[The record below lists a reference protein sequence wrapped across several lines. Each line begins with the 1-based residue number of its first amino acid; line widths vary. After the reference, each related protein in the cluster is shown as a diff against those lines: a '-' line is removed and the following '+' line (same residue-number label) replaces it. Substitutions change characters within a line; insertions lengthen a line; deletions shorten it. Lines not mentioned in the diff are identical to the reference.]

1 MTIDTEIRSFFEIPI
16 QHFPDRS
23 ARWLLQDKENVQ
35 GLLEIVA
42 SEFVHRIDFSRLSFL
57 NRSFIAG
64 NLREQEADILFSV
77 PFQGGSESDE
87 LLIYILIEHQSTV
100 DVAMGFR
107 LLSYMMQIWEAQ
119 RHEWDSSGLPKSQWR
134 LRPIL
139 PIVFYSGDRRWNTPL
154 TLDAIMDIPDVLSQ
168 FVPKFDVLFLNV
180 KETDTADL
188 TKTDH
193 PFGWLLTV
201 LQQESSNKELI
212 MDALVKAVSHL
223 NTLGSAQSEQRYRA
237 IRYLLLLILHRRPV
251 EEHQD
256 LIKLVDQHTHEM
268 EVEAM
273 AKSMADVLIE
283 QGKAEGIEQG
293 KAEGIEQGK
302 AEGIEQGKAEGIE
315 QGKVEGIEQGKVE
328 GIEQGKVEGIE
339 QGETRAKQAAVL
351 KLIQFRFDDIP
362 ESITNQIVSIQ
373 DLSRLDS
380 LFEEVWDA
388 DLLDE
393 IDFRNRNN

>member
-1 MTIDTEIRSFFEIPI
+1 
-16 QHFPDRS
+16 
-23 ARWLLQDKENVQ
+23 
-35 GLLEIVA
+35 
-42 SEFVHRIDFSRLSFL
+42 
-57 NRSFIAG
+57 
-64 NLREQEADILFSV
+64 
-77 PFQGGSESDE
+77 
-87 LLIYILIEHQSTV
+87 
-100 DVAMGFR
+100 
-107 LLSYMMQIWEAQ
+107 
-119 RHEWDSSGLPKSQWR
+119 
-134 LRPIL
+134 
-139 PIVFYSGDRRWNTPL
+139 
-154 TLDAIMDIPDVLSQ
+154 MDIPDVLSQ

-201 LQQESSNKELI
+201 LQQENSNKELI

-251 EEHQD
+251 KEHQD
-256 LIKLVDQHTHEM
+256 LIKLVDQYTHEM

-293 KAEGIEQGK
+293 KVEGIEQGK

-328 GIEQGKVEGIE
+328 GIEQGEI
-339 QGETRAKQAAVL
+339 RAKQAAVL

-388 DLLDE
+388 DSLDE

>member
-1 MTIDTEIRSFFEIPI
+1 M
-16 QHFPDRS
+16 
-23 ARWLLQDKENVQ
+23 
-35 GLLEIVA
+35 
-42 SEFVHRIDFSRLSFL
+42 
-57 NRSFIAG
+57 
-64 NLREQEADILFSV
+64 
-77 PFQGGSESDE
+77 
-87 LLIYILIEHQSTV
+87 
-100 DVAMGFR
+100 
-107 LLSYMMQIWEAQ
+107 
-119 RHEWDSSGLPKSQWR
+119 
-134 LRPIL
+134 
-139 PIVFYSGDRRWNTPL
+139 
-154 TLDAIMDIPDVLSQ
+154 
-168 FVPKFDVLFLNV
+168 
-180 KETDTADL
+180 
-188 TKTDH
+188 
-193 PFGWLLTV
+193 
-201 LQQESSNKELI
+201 
-212 MDALVKAVSHL
+212 
-223 NTLGSAQSEQRYRA
+223 QRYRA

-256 LIKLVDQHTHEM
+256 LIKLVDQHIHEM

-293 KAEGIEQGK
+293 KA
-302 AEGIEQGKAEGIE
+302 
-315 QGKVEGIEQGKVE
+315 E

-393 IDFRNRNN
+393 IDFRNLDD

>member
-1 MTIDTEIRSFFEIPI
+1 
-16 QHFPDRS
+16 
-23 ARWLLQDKENVQ
+23 
-35 GLLEIVA
+35 
-42 SEFVHRIDFSRLSFL
+42 
-57 NRSFIAG
+57 
-64 NLREQEADILFSV
+64 
-77 PFQGGSESDE
+77 
-87 LLIYILIEHQSTV
+87 
-100 DVAMGFR
+100 
-107 LLSYMMQIWEAQ
+107 
-119 RHEWDSSGLPKSQWR
+119 
-134 LRPIL
+134 
-139 PIVFYSGDRRWNTPL
+139 
-154 TLDAIMDIPDVLSQ
+154 
-168 FVPKFDVLFLNV
+168 
-180 KETDTADL
+180 
-188 TKTDH
+188 
-193 PFGWLLTV
+193 
-201 LQQESSNKELI
+201 

-256 LIKLVDQHTHEM
+256 LIKLVDQHIHEM

-293 KAEGIEQGK
+293 KAEGK
-302 AEGIEQGKAEGIE
+302 A
-315 QGKVEGIEQGKVE
+315 
-328 GIEQGKVEGIE
+328 EGIE

-388 DLLDE
+388 DSLDE
-393 IDFRNRNN
+393 VDFRNRNN

>member
-1 MTIDTEIRSFFEIPI
+1 
-16 QHFPDRS
+16 
-23 ARWLLQDKENVQ
+23 
-35 GLLEIVA
+35 
-42 SEFVHRIDFSRLSFL
+42 
-57 NRSFIAG
+57 
-64 NLREQEADILFSV
+64 
-77 PFQGGSESDE
+77 
-87 LLIYILIEHQSTV
+87 
-100 DVAMGFR
+100 
-107 LLSYMMQIWEAQ
+107 
-119 RHEWDSSGLPKSQWR
+119 
-134 LRPIL
+134 
-139 PIVFYSGDRRWNTPL
+139 
-154 TLDAIMDIPDVLSQ
+154 MDIPDVLSQ

-201 LQQESSNKELI
+201 LQQENSNKELI

-251 EEHQD
+251 KEHQD

-293 KAEGIEQGK
+293 KVEGIEQGK

-315 QGKVEGIEQGKVE
+315 QGKAEGIEQGKVE

-388 DLLDE
+388 DSLDE
-393 IDFRNRNN
+393 IDFRNLDD